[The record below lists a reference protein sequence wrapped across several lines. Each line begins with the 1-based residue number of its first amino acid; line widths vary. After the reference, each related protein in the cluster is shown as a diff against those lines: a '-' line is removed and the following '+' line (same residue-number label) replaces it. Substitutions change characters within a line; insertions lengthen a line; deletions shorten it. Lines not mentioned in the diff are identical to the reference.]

1 MKKPPTHHD
10 EDDNEIRAIYRTSY
24 GDIGIVLIAAGC
36 TLAFILMMIL
46 PSPVA
51 KLEQDKASAA
61 RQQEQTVRQQQQA
74 ARQQQIDKAVASG
87 EVSMGIATPQKH

>member
-1 MKKPPTHHD
+1 MKKPPSHHD
-10 EDDNEIRAIYRTSY
+10 EDDDEIRAIYRTSY

-51 KLEQDKASAA
+51 KFEQDKARATQAAQQQEQAA
-61 RQQEQTVRQQQQA
+61 RQQE
-74 ARQQQIDKAVASG
+74 IDKAVASG
-87 EVSMGIATPQKH
+87 EVSMGISSPQKH